1 MSNYFV
7 VLSIKSSIFN
17 LEILKVNND
26 KLNRIVYFFLALII
40 CVVTQFIIS
49 KADSMILFFISLPLS
64 ILLVSGFYEYLYL
77 D

>member
-17 LEILKVNND
+17 LEMLKVNND

>member
-1 MSNYFV
+1 M
-7 VLSIKSSIFN
+7 
-17 LEILKVNND
+17 LKVNND

-64 ILLVSGFYEYLYL
+64 ILLVTWFYEYLYL

>member
-1 MSNYFV
+1 M
-7 VLSIKSSIFN
+7 
-17 LEILKVNND
+17 LKVNND

-64 ILLVSGFYEYLYL
+64 ILLVT
-77 D
+77 